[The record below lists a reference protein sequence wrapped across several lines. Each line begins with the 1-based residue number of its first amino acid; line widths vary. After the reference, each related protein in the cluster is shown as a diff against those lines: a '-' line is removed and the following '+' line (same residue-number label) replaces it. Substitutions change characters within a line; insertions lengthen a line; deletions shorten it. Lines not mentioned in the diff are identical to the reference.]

1 MGDDFD
7 VIVVGAGLAGASA
20 ALRLAQGK
28 ANVLLIERGDEPG
41 AKNLSG
47 GILWGHDLDRLL
59 PNWREEMPLE
69 RHIVSKRFGF
79 LTQDRALS
87 FEYEDAAWSKPPYN
101 AHSVLRARTDAWLA
115 KKAEEAGATVISQVP
130 VEKLNIEN
138 GKVHGVVQGGEV
150 VGAPVTIICDGTNSR
165 TTLGTFI
172 RPRQRLSEH
181 HTELGIK
188 EVFRLSKE
196 EIDGRFHVAPGSGR
210 AQEWVLSNLPDGI
223 MVGGFLYTNAD
234 TISLGI
240 IVNIA
245 SLKGQKMVSHDI
257 IERFKSHPAIAPYL
271 AGAEMVEYGAKLI
284 ADGQAS
290 APAYL
295 WGDGFMVCGDAA
307 GFVFSNGIL
316 IQGMNY
322 AIRSGIL
329 AAETALETLPKKDF
343 SSAALGAYG
352 QRLEAGHILSD
363 FRKFRKVGKVKWNPR
378 IYKNYPSVMTET
390 FHEMMTE
397 RGQPKAHTG
406 EIVKR
411 TVKQGKVG
419 RLRMLRDLYAAY
431 KEL

>member
-7 VIVVGAGLAGASA
+7 VIIVGAGLSGSTA

-47 GILWGHDLDRLL
+47 GILWGHDLDPLI
-59 PNWREEMPLE
+59 PKWREEMPLE
-69 RHIVSKRFGF
+69 RHIVSKRLGF
-79 LTQDRALS
+79 LTKDRALS
-87 FEYEDAAWSKPPYN
+87 FEYEDAGWSQPPYN
-101 AHSVLRARTDAWLA
+101 AHSVLRARTDSWLA

-138 GKVHGVVQGGEV
+138 GRVHGVVQGGEV

-172 RPRQRLSEH
+172 RPRKRLDEH

-188 EVFRLSKE
+188 EVFKLSRE
-196 EIDGRFHVAPGSGR
+196 TIDGRFHVAPGCGR
-210 AQEWVLSNLPDGI
+210 AQEWVMANLPKGV
-223 MVGGFLYTNAD
+223 MAGAFLYTNSD
-234 TISLGI
+234 TLSLGI

-245 SLKGQKMVSHDI
+245 SLQGKKLASHEI

-271 AGAEMVEYGAKLI
+271 AGAELVEYGAKLI
-284 ADGQAS
+284 ADGEAS
-290 APAYL
+290 APAL
-295 WGDGFMVCGDAA
+295 RWGDGFMVAGDAA
-307 GFVFSNGIL
+307 GFVFSNGML

-329 AAETALETLPKKDF
+329 AAETALEAVQKKDP
-343 SSAALGAYG
+343 SSSTLGAYG
-352 QRLEAGHILSD
+352 QRLEASHILGD

-378 IYKNYPSVMTET
+378 IYSDYPGLMMEV
-390 FHEMMTE
+390 FHDMMTE
-397 RGQPKAHTG
+397 KSQPKAHSG
-406 EIVKR
+406 AIAKNVMKR
-411 TVKQGKVG
+411 GKVG
-419 RLRMLRDLYAAY
+419 RIRMLRDMYAAY